1 MADEWHKKRFE
12 IKPGCTG
19 LWKVYAAKTG
29 VSFNETVL
37 YDLYYA
43 RNMNPLLDLYIV
55 FMTVWVILAGR
66 ADG

>member
-1 MADEWHKKRFE
+1 
-12 IKPGCTG
+12 
-19 LWKVYAAKTG
+19 
-29 VSFNETVL
+29 L